1 MGTDLIT
8 TTKLL
13 CRFRYEELCF
23 RPMARDNTLEK
34 PEEADGSGEKKN
46 ARPQRE
52 LSDAALFLP
61 LSSNAQKK
69 DITVVRNFKQG
80 ETINAAFK
88 VVTAAAQPPKH
99 FTSGSIIP
107 AAEKLPAWK

>member
-34 PEEADGSGEKKN
+34 PEETDGSGEKKN

-52 LSDAALFLP
+52 LSDAALFYRSLHMRRKKTLP
-61 LSSNAQKK
+61 WSGTSNRAKQSMQLS
-69 DITVVRNFKQG
+69 
-80 ETINAAFK
+80 
-88 VVTAAAQPPKH
+88 
-99 FTSGSIIP
+99 
-107 AAEKLPAWK
+107 KL